1 MIPFSLSMSSNKL
14 FPHEV
19 DTATGK
25 VDVDPDYRT
34 VLKCMRVLQDP
45 DATESHKMFL
55 LMRWF
60 FKSQYV
66 PDALEVFLKFVSCG
80 DDSSDDEPVMD
91 FEQDADAIYS
101 SFWAQYNIDLA
112 DIPFLHWRKFMVL
125 LSGLGEHTEIRE
137 RIAIR
142 ELDTSKM
149 KGDDKIKADKAKR
162 RVALKVR
169 LSAEEKMLQQKLD
182 EALANGGD
190 PTDALAALQAYYKG
204 GE

>member
-1 MIPFSLSMSSNKL
+1 MIPFSLSMASQKL

-19 DTATGK
+19 DTESGK
-25 VDVDPDYRT
+25 VAVDPDFRT

-60 FKSQYV
+60 YKSQYV
-66 PDALEVFLKFVSCG
+66 PDALPVFMKFISCG
-80 DDSSDDEPVMD
+80 DEPNDDEPVMD

-169 LSAEEKMLQQKLD
+169 MSTEEKMLQQKLD
-182 EALANGGD
+182 EALAKGGD
-190 PTDALAALQAYYKG
+190 PTEALAALQAYYKG

>member
-1 MIPFSLSMSSNKL
+1 MIPFSLSMASQKL

-19 DTATGK
+19 DTESGK
-25 VDVDPDYRT
+25 VAIDPDFRT

-45 DATESHKMFL
+45 DATDSHKMFL

-60 FKSQYV
+60 YKSQYV
-66 PDALEVFLKFVSCG
+66 PDALPVFMDFVSCG
-80 DDSSDDEPVMD
+80 DEPSDEEPVMD

-101 SFWAQYNIDLA
+101 SFWSQYGVDLA
-112 DIPFLHWRKFMVL
+112 EIPFLHWRKFMVL
-125 LSGLGEHTEIRE
+125 LSGLGEHTEIRD

-169 LSAEEKMLQQKLD
+169 MSTEEKMLQQKLD
-182 EALANGGD
+182 EALAKSGD
-190 PTDALAALQAYYKG
+190 PTEALAALQAYYKG